1 MAAITPIDPGWL
13 ARTFTEYELL
23 PDLLAMPGTA
33 DAENPPES
41 WAAFLSETGANTEHL
56 EEEAEPPEEDL
67 PDWLASDVWHLV
79 RQLQLVDKDGL
90 TPAGQH
96 IAAIAGTPFTARSHD
111 QLHELQKIL
120 AVRIRACHLGQGDAG
135 ITALLQKGAGI
146 LAKTE
151 HIWAAYCPGLLLV
164 EFETLIQLAMT
175 DPDRAETLCDE
186 ELALNRDYA
195 MHPYGEP
202 SPDRPPLH
210 NMLDHADAVT
220 HFYFDRSSLLPAGF
234 EPDIGASRAT
244 AMLYTFANLLKEVYP
259 AGAVQCMAP
268 PAN

>member
-41 WAAFLSETGANTEHL
+41 WTAFLSETGANTEHL
-56 EEEAEPPEEDL
+56 EEETEPPEEDL

-96 IAAIAGTPFTARSHD
+96 IAAVAATPFTARSHD

-120 AVRIRACHLGQGDAG
+120 AVRIRACHLGGRAMPVSQPCCRKAPAYWPGPNTSG
-135 ITALLQKGAGI
+135 PQ
-146 LAKTE
+146 
-151 HIWAAYCPGLLLV
+151 YCPGLLLV

-220 HFYFDRSSLLPAGF
+220 HFYFDRS
-234 EPDIGASRAT
+234 
-244 AMLYTFANLLKEVYP
+244 NLLACRV
-259 AGAVQCMAP
+259 
-268 PAN
+268 